1 MAKANEK
8 NELVLI
14 KWDSNWADEM
24 SIDGF
29 IITSKSSADSFKK
42 QLKECKYSFEVYVGT
57 NEDIEYGSG
66 EELLNELTFKKI
78 TEEEANVIK
87 KFFGGSGG
95 HTEFWSAL
103 DYLEEWDEEKDVN
116 DEEEDD

>member
-24 SIDGF
+24 DIEGF
-29 IITSKSSADSFKK
+29 LITSKSSADSFKK
-42 QLKECKYSFEVYVGT
+42 QLKDYDSSFEVYVGT

-66 EELLNELTFKKI
+66 EELLKELTFKKI

-103 DYLEEWDEEKDVN
+103 DYLEECDDED
-116 DEEEDD
+116 EEDD